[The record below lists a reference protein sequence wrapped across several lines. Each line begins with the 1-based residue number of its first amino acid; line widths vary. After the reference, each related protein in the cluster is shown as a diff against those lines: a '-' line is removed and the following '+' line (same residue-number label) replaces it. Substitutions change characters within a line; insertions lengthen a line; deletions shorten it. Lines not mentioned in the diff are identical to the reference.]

1 MRLTARTACL
11 ALISCSVAV
20 VAASSLPHTSAAAT
34 LTNGD
39 RVTRTVTVIV
49 GASRKTHELKP
60 GSLLKELCT
69 KRCIVR
75 IDNSD
80 DKDFVLDG
88 TERVTIEDGLLYYDG
103 EVAPRAETEAKPQTG
118 K

>member
-1 MRLTARTACL
+1 MKLTARSAHLATLACAAFAL
-11 ALISCSVAV
+11 AV
-20 VAASSLPHTSAAAT
+20 SSLAHHATAAT

-39 RVTRTVTVIV
+39 RVARTVTVIM
-49 GASRKTHELKP
+49 GTTRQTHELKP
-60 GSLLKELCT
+60 GGLLKNLC
-69 KRCIVR
+69 KRRCIVR
-75 IDNSD
+75 LDENG

-103 EVAPRAETEAKPQTG
+103 EVAAPQQPAKA